1 MAAFS
6 QKNKGDFNWDPIPYD
21 EVGLSLLSPFLSGLN
36 FIHWT
41 YLLFR
46 LVESRRGRQTAYL
59 ALPLLI
65 KVYS

>member
-1 MAAFS
+1 MRWVS
-6 QKNKGDFNWDPIPYD
+6 L
-21 EVGLSLLSPFLSGLN
+21 LSSLSPFLSGLN

-46 LVESRRGRQTAYL
+46 LDDLGEGLVESRRGRQTAYL
-59 ALPLLI
+59 ALPLLV